1 MNSEQLWITACKT
14 LITET
19 GLSISDMPIKDRLK
33 ELFVE
38 AVELHTLS
46 LEASTSF
53 LYSLYYFGQLSLID
67 MLRTDGERPFTFDF
81 SSLDAVLVAQKRWAK
96 KAGDYQQ
103 LMSVFNP
110 LQLATDKL
118 MHKFASI

>member
-1 MNSEQLWITACKT
+1 MNSEQLWTTACKT
-14 LITET
+14 LFTET
-19 GLSISDMPIKDRLK
+19 GLSISDMPIQDRLK

-46 LEASTSF
+46 FEASTSF

-67 MLRTDGERPFTFDF
+67 MLRMDGGHPFTFDF
-81 SSLDAVLVAQKRWAK
+81 SSLDDVLVAQKKWAQ
-96 KAGDYQQ
+96 KASDYQE

-118 MHKFASI
+118 MHKFSSI